1 MQVYECPTSVEAF
14 DMNSNE
20 PRVLIVSEHA
30 SASFGGEA
38 VLPFHYFRILRQR
51 QIEVWMVV
59 HDRTRDELKQ
69 SLGDDFDR
77 IHFIAD
83 TSLHRFLHWLC
94 QFLPQRLAYLTVG
107 FVVRL
112 MTQAAQRRL
121 AKQLVQRHQITVVH
135 QPIPV
140 SPKEPSLLFG
150 VDAPVIIGPMNG
162 GMDYPPAFQKMQN
175 RFVHMSVAAGRL
187 LSKWLN
193 WLIPGKR
200 QAAMLLVA
208 NARTRAALPK
218 GVCSNIVELCENGVD
233 LSVWQQKPESVAV
246 ESSQPTTLTTVPVVA
261 QPTKFVFVGRLMD
274 WKAVDL
280 LLLAFEQVAK
290 QMPVVLEIIGD
301 GPEGLALKQQAM
313 ALGLRLLGEPQA
325 MDQGQPGSEP
335 QTVEHAVNMHPD
347 SAVQFLGWLSQAD
360 CAQRLCQADVMVL
373 PSLLECGGAAVL
385 ESMSIGLPVIATNW
399 GGPTDYL
406 DESCGILVEPRSR
419 ASFVDGLAAAMIRL
433 ALSPSLRR
441 SMGEAGRQRV
451 LSHFDWEVKV
461 DTILKIYRDVMPM
474 SALKQPAMSQKTA
487 DKAVHSP

>member
-1 MQVYECPTSVEAF
+1 MT
-14 DMNSNE
+14 SNE
-20 PRVLIVSEHA
+20 PRVLIVAEHA
-30 SASFGGEA
+30 SANFGGEA
-38 VLPFHYFRILRQR
+38 TLPFHYFRILRQR

-69 SLGDDFDR
+69 LLGADFDR
-77 IHFIAD
+77 IHFITD
-83 TSLHRFLHWLC
+83 TSLHRFLDWLC
-94 QFLPQRLAYLTVG
+94 QFLPHRLAYFTLG

-112 MTQAAQRRL
+112 MTQAAQRCL

-140 SPKEPSLLFG
+140 SPKEPSLIFA
-150 VDAPVIIGPMNG
+150 VDAPVLIGPMNG
-162 GMDYPPAFQKMQN
+162 GMNYPPAFQKMQS
-175 RFVHMSVAAGRL
+175 RFVHVSLAAGRL

-233 LSVWQQKPESVAV
+233 LSVWQQKPESVTAEAV
-246 ESSQPTTLTTVPVVA
+246 QPIAMTTALAVTQA
-261 QPTKFVFVGRLMD
+261 TKFVFVGRLLD

-280 LLLAFEQVAK
+280 LLLAFERVAK

-301 GPEGLALKQQAM
+301 GPEGLALKQQAV
-313 ALGLRLLGEPQA
+313 ALGLRSLDEPQA
-325 MDQGQPGSEP
+325 MDQRQVGNELQA
-335 QTVEHAVNMHPD
+335 VEHAVNMHPD
-347 SAVQFLGWLSQAD
+347 SAVHFLGWLSQAD
-360 CAQRLCQADVMVL
+360 CAQRLCQSDVMVL

-406 DESCGILVEPRSR
+406 DESCGILVEPQSR
-419 ASFVDGLAAAMIRL
+419 ESFIDGLAAAMLRL
-433 ALSPSLRR
+433 ASSPSLRR

-461 DTILKIYRDVMPM
+461 DTILKLYREVMPM
-474 SALKQPAMSQKTA
+474 PLLKQPVISQKTA
-487 DKAVHSP
+487 GQAVHSP

>member
-14 DMNSNE
+14 DMTSNE
-20 PRVLIVSEHA
+20 PRVLIVAEHA

-38 VLPFHYFRILRQR
+38 ALPFHYFRILRQR

-59 HDRTRDELKQ
+59 HERTRDELRR
-69 SLGDDFDR
+69 SLGADFDR

-83 TSLHRFLHWLC
+83 TSLHLFLHWLC
-94 QFLPQRLAYLTVG
+94 QFLPQRLAYFTLG
-107 FVVRL
+107 FVLRL
-112 MTQAAQRRL
+112 MTQAAQRLL

-140 SPKEPSLLFG
+140 SPKEPSLIFG

-162 GMDYPPAFQKMQN
+162 GMDYPPAFQKMQS
-175 RFVHMSVAAGRL
+175 RFVHVTLAAGRL

-208 NARTRAALPK
+208 NARTRAALPN

-233 LSVWQQKPESVAV
+233 LSVWQQKPEKNSIEATHPLPMPAV
-246 ESSQPTTLTTVPVVA
+246 QTVA
-261 QPTKFVFVGRLMD
+261 QATKFVFVGRLLN

-280 LLLAFEQVAK
+280 LLLAFERVAK

-301 GPEGLALKQQAM
+301 GPESLALKQQAM
-313 ALGLRLLGEPQA
+313 ALGLRSLGKPHA
-325 MDQGQPGSEP
+325 MDEGQPGNEP
-335 QTVEHAVNMHPD
+335 QTVERAVAKLHPD
-347 SAVQFLGWLSQAD
+347 SAVHFLGWLSQAD
-360 CAQRLCQADVMVL
+360 CAQRLWESDVMVL

-399 GGPTDYL
+399 GGPMDYL
-406 DESCGILVEPRSR
+406 DESCGILVEPQSR
-419 ASFVDGLAAAMIRL
+419 ESFVDGLAAAMSRL
-433 ALSPSLRR
+433 ASSPSLRR
-441 SMGEAGRQRV
+441 SMGKAGRQRV

-461 DTILKIYRDVMPM
+461 DTILEIYRDVMPM
-474 SALKQPAMSQKTA
+474 PLLKQPAMSQRTA
-487 DKAVHSP
+487 GKAVR

>member
-14 DMNSNE
+14 DMTSNE
-20 PRVLIVSEHA
+20 PRVLIVAEHA

-38 VLPFHYFRILRQR
+38 ALPFHYFRILRQR

-59 HDRTRDELKQ
+59 HERTRDELRR
-69 SLGDDFDR
+69 SLGADFDR

-83 TSLHRFLHWLC
+83 TSLHLFLHWLC
-94 QFLPQRLAYLTVG
+94 QFLPQRLAHFTLG
-107 FVVRL
+107 FMLRL

-121 AKQLVQRHQITVVH
+121 AKQLVQRYQITVVH

-140 SPKEPSLLFG
+140 SPKEPSLIFG

-162 GMDYPPAFQKMQN
+162 GMDYPPAFQKMQS
-175 RFVHMSVAAGRL
+175 RFVHVTLSAGRL

-233 LSVWQQKPESVAV
+233 LSVWQQKPEKNSIEATHPLPMPAV
-246 ESSQPTTLTTVPVVA
+246 QTVA
-261 QPTKFVFVGRLMD
+261 QATKFVFVGRLLN

-280 LLLAFEQVAK
+280 LLLAFERVAK

-301 GPEGLALKQQAM
+301 GPESLALKQQAM
-313 ALGLRLLGEPQA
+313 ALGLRSLSEPHA
-325 MDQGQPGSEP
+325 MDQGQPGNEP
-335 QTVEHAVNMHPD
+335 QTVERAVAKLHPD
-347 SAVQFLGWLSQAD
+347 SAVHFLGWLSQAD
-360 CAQRLCQADVMVL
+360 CAQRLWESDVMVL

-399 GGPTDYL
+399 GGPMDYL
-406 DESCGILVEPRSR
+406 DESCGILVEPQSP
-419 ASFVDGLAAAMIRL
+419 ASFVDGLAAAMSRL
-433 ALSPSLRR
+433 ASSPSLRR
-441 SMGEAGRQRV
+441 SMGKAGRQRV

-461 DTILKIYRDVMPM
+461 DNILEIYRDVMPM
-474 SALKQPAMSQKTA
+474 PLLKQPAMSQRTA
-487 DKAVHSP
+487 GKAVR

>member
-1 MQVYECPTSVEAF
+1 MT
-14 DMNSNE
+14 SNE
-20 PRVLIVSEHA
+20 PRVLIVAEHA

-38 VLPFHYFRILRQR
+38 ALPFHYFRILRQR

-59 HDRTRDELKQ
+59 HERTRDELKQ
-69 SLGDDFDR
+69 SLGADFDR

-83 TSLHRFLHWLC
+83 TSWHLFLHWLC
-94 QFLPQRLAYLTVG
+94 QFLPPRLAYFTLG
-107 FVVRL
+107 FVLRL
-112 MTQAAQRRL
+112 MTQAAQRLL

-140 SPKEPSLLFG
+140 SPKEPSLIFG

-162 GMDYPPAFQKMQN
+162 GMDYPPAFQKMQS
-175 RFVHMSVAAGRL
+175 RFVHVSLAAGRL

-233 LSVWQQKPESVAV
+233 LSVWQQKRESVAV
-246 ESSQPTTLTTVPVVA
+246 ETA
-261 QPTKFVFVGRLMD
+261 QPITMTTATALTQATKFVFVGRLLD

-280 LLLAFEQVAK
+280 LLLAFERVAK

-301 GPEGLALKQQAM
+301 GPESLALKQQAKT
-313 ALGLRLLGEPQA
+313 LGLRSLGESQAVDQGQAGNEPQA
-325 MDQGQPGSEP
+325 
-335 QTVEHAVNMHPD
+335 VEHAVDMHPD

-360 CAQRLCQADVMVL
+360 CAQRLWQSDVMVL

-419 ASFVDGLAAAMIRL
+419 ASFVDGLAAAMLRL
-433 ALSPSLRR
+433 ASSPSLRR

-461 DTILKIYRDVMPM
+461 DTILELYRDVMPM
-474 SALKQPAMSQKTA
+474 PLLKQPAQPAISQKTA
-487 DKAVHSP
+487 GKAVH